1 MLQSIRTLMAGLIDY
16 AGLFP
21 PAKLDM
27 QPAVEAFARTRMGE
41 DEWILGRF
49 ICPASRLREFS
60 KAAAVMMPGTH
71 ATSGYREHADNME
84 PWRVSV
90 LIDGPLKGD
99 LETIAWFNGHHDR
112 EDNGRA
118 VADAIELKVP
128 AASEIDP
135 AIEAIPDELF
145 PFFEVP
151 AELVTKGDCRGFIAA
166 LAGNAAAAKIRTG
179 GVTPD
184 AFPTPFQVA
193 QFITACVG
201 ARVPFK
207 ATAGLHHPIRATYPL
222 TYDKEPPRGM
232 MHGFLNVFL
241 AAAMSS
247 GHHIEATKAG
257 AILEER
263 DAGNFHFTPEGVR
276 WRDLFLETTDLAEC
290 REAFAL
296 SYGSCSFDEP
306 VGEMRGLGLL

>member
-1 MLQSIRTLMAGLIDY
+1 MLQSIRSLMAGLIDY

-21 PAKLDM
+21 PAKLEM
-27 QPAVEAFARTRMGE
+27 QPAVESFARSRMGE

-60 KAAAVMMPGTH
+60 KIAAVMMPGTH
-71 ATSGYREHADNME
+71 ATSGYREYADAME
-84 PWRVSV
+84 PWRISV
-90 LIDGPLKGD
+90 LIDGTLASD
-99 LETIAWFNGHHDR
+99 LETISAFNAHHAQ
-112 EDNGRA
+112 EDSGRA
-118 VADAIELKVP
+118 LVDAIELKVP
-128 AASEIDP
+128 AASDIDA

-151 AELVTKGDCRGFIAA
+151 AEMVTKGDCRGFVAA

-179 GVTPD
+179 GITAE
-184 AFPTPFQVA
+184 AFPTPFQIA
-193 QFITACVG
+193 GFLTACAG

-232 MHGFLNVFL
+232 MHGYLNVFL
-241 AAAMSS
+241 AAAMACC
-247 GHHIEATKAG
+247 HRIEATKAG

-263 DAGNFHFTPEGVR
+263 DPANFHFTPEGVR

-296 SYGSCSFDEP
+296 SYGSCSFEEP
-306 VGEMRGLGLL
+306 VEDLKRLGLL